1 VTTANPL
8 RPAPGTPRPYHFPHF
23 THDRLPNGLTVWSVP
38 LADRDVVSVHL
49 LVDGG
54 AAAETEAEAGIAAL
68 TAESLVT
75 GTRRLDGHAFAEATE
90 RLGIELHADSSWD
103 VARAGFLALG
113 DRFAAGL
120 DLLAEMVREPRFDE
134 GEFDRLREERLA
146 DILQARS
153 EPGRLADEHFL
164 RQVYPDDAPYGRLNG
179 GTPESVEPLTV
190 EQARAHHDRHWRPDR
205 SHVVVAGPVTASE
218 ARDAVERSFGTW
230 DGTSPGHRTI
240 PATDRGGRRIVIVD
254 RPGSV
259 QSELRIG
266 HVGIARDHA
275 DYFPAIVMA
284 SLLGGTFSSRLNQRL
299 REELGYTYNA
309 RAAFDPRRS
318 AGPFAARAA
327 VHTEAT
333 TDAVRETIS
342 LLEGMQAAE
351 PTADELREV
360 TDYLVG
366 VFPLRF
372 ETTPGAAAGIE
383 PVAVYGLDHDWWAT
397 YRDRIE
403 AVGPR
408 EVNQAATAMLRPA
421 EVLVVLTGDAAA
433 VRPGLEAAQ
442 IGPVEVIQPADDDTT
457 DVDEAAG

>member
-1 VTTANPL
+1 MTAVNPL

-23 THDRLPNGLTVWSVP
+23 THDRLPNGLTVWTVP
-38 LADRDVVSVHL
+38 LPDRELVSVHL

-54 AAAETEAEAGIAAL
+54 AAAESEPEAGIAAL
-68 TAESLVT
+68 AAETLVT

-103 VARAGFLALG
+103 VARAGFLALA

-120 DLLAEMVREPRFDE
+120 ELLAEMVREPRFDE

-164 RQVYPDDAPYGRLNG
+164 RQCYPDGSPYGRLNA
-179 GTPESVEPLTV
+179 GTPETVEPLTV
-190 EQARAHHDRHWRPDR
+190 AQARAHHDRHWRPD
-205 SHVVVAGPVTASE
+205 HAHLVVAGPITAAD
-218 ARDAVERSFGTW
+218 ARSAVEASFGDW
-230 DGTSPGHRTI
+230 AGTSPGHRSI
-240 PATDRGGRRIVIVD
+240 PAADRGGRRVVVVD

-259 QSELRIG
+259 QSELRVG
-266 HVGIARDHA
+266 HVGIARDEA

-299 REELGYTYNA
+299 REELGYTYGA
-309 RAAFDPRRS
+309 RAAFDPRRA
-318 AGPFAARAA
+318 AGPFIARAA
-327 VHTEAT
+327 VHTEVTA
-333 TDAVRETIS
+333 DAVRET
-342 LLEGMQAAE
+342 LAQLDGMQAAE
-351 PTADELREV
+351 PGADELREV
-360 TDYLVG
+360 TDFLVG

-372 ETTPGAAAGIE
+372 ETTGGAAAGIE

-403 AVGPR
+403 AVGPS
-408 EVNQAATAMLRPA
+408 EVHAAARSMLRPA
-421 EVLVVLTGDAAA
+421 EALVVLTGDADA
-433 VRPGLEAAQ
+433 VRPGLEAADL
-442 IGPVEVIQPADDDTT
+442 GPIEVIRPSDDGVAEDRAAD
-457 DVDEAAG
+457 

>member
-1 VTTANPL
+1 MTAPNPQ

-23 THDRLPNGLTVWSVP
+23 VHERLANGLTVWTVP
-38 LADRDVVSVHL
+38 IAERDLVSVHL

-54 AAAETEAEAGIAAL
+54 AAAESEPQGGIASL
-68 TAESLVT
+68 TAETLVT

-103 VARAGFLALG
+103 VARAGFLALA
-113 DRFAAGL
+113 DRFEDGL
-120 DLLAEMVREPRFDE
+120 ELLAEMVREPRFDE

-153 EPGRLADEHFL
+153 EPGRLADEYFL
-164 RQVYPDDAPYGRLNG
+164 RQVYPDASPYGRLAA
-179 GTPESVEPLTV
+179 GTPETLEPLAV
-190 EQARAHHDRHWRPDR
+190 DAARAHHATHWRPDR
-205 SHVVVAGPVTASE
+205 AHLVVAGPVTPE
-218 ARDAVERSFGTW
+218 QARSAVANAFGAW
-230 DGTSPGHRTI
+230 EGGSPGHREI
-240 PATDRGGRRIVIVD
+240 PAADRGGRRVVIVD

-266 HVGIARDHA
+266 HVGIARDSA

-299 REELGYTYNA
+299 REELGYTYGA
-309 RAAFDPRRS
+309 RAAFDPRRA

-327 VHTEAT
+327 VHTEVTA
-333 TDAVRETIS
+333 DAVRETLG
-342 LLEGMQAAE
+342 LLDGMQAAE
-351 PTADELREV
+351 PSADELKEV

-372 ETTPGAAAGIE
+372 ETTAGAAAGIE

-403 AVGPR
+403 AVSPAD
-408 EVNQAATAMLRPA
+408 VHAAATTLLRPA
-421 EVLVVLTGDAAA
+421 EALVVLTGDAAA
-433 VRPGLEAAQ
+433 VRPGLEAADL
-442 IGPVEVIQPADDDTT
+442 GPVEVIRPADDG
-457 DVDEAAG
+457 VEAD

>member
-1 VTTANPL
+1 MTTVNPL
-8 RPAPGTPRPYHFPHF
+8 RPPPGMPRPYHFPHF
-23 THDRLPNGLTVWSVP
+23 THDRLSNGLTIWTVP
-38 LADRDVVSVHL
+38 LPDRDLVSVHL
-49 LVDGG
+49 LVDAG
-54 AAAETEAEAGIAAL
+54 AASESEAEAGIAAL
-68 TAESLVT
+68 AAETLVT

-103 VARAGFLALG
+103 LARAGFLALG

-120 DLLAEMVREPRFDE
+120 ELLAEMVLEPRFDE

-164 RQVYPDDAPYGRLNG
+164 RQCYPDDSPYGRLNAG
-179 GTPESVEPLTV
+179 MPESVEPLTV
-190 EQARAHHDRHWRPDR
+190 AQARAHHDRHWRPDR
-205 SHVVVAGPVTASE
+205 AHLVVAGPITAAE
-218 ARDAVERSFGTW
+218 ARDAAESSLGAW
-230 DGTSPGHRTI
+230 DGTSPGHRSI
-240 PATDRGGRRIVIVD
+240 AAADRGGRRIVVVD

-259 QSELRIG
+259 QSEIRVG
-266 HVGIARDHA
+266 HVGIARDYA

-299 REELGYTYNA
+299 REELGYTYGA

-318 AGPFAARAA
+318 AGPFIARAA
-327 VHTEAT
+327 VHTEVTA
-333 TDAVRETIS
+333 DAVRETLA
-342 LLEGMQAAE
+342 LLEGMRAAE
-351 PTADELREV
+351 PAADELKEV
-360 TDYLVG
+360 TDFLVG

-372 ETTPGAAAGIE
+372 ETTAGAAAGIE

-408 EVNQAATAMLRPA
+408 EVHAAARALLRPA
-421 EVLVVLTGDAAA
+421 EALVVLTGDAAA
-433 VRPGLEAAQ
+433 VRPALEAADL
-442 IGPVEVIQPADDDTT
+442 GSVEVIRPVDDGADEDGT
-457 DVDEAAG
+457 AA